1 MVWHLHA
8 FHFFFWL
15 VLKWR
20 NDFFW
25 ATKKVL
31 FSKRSTLWNFFT
43 QRFSNWFR
51 WNILFLR
58 NYSAYE
64 TRLSVSQNK
73 IHFSWQ
79 SFHRACRLLSI
90 FWACVHMYI
99 SNELQTFNN
108 PVSPKI
114 HCKTIPLLFDVF
126 NYKIEQPNYCKLCKQ
141 IVREPVRVVN
151 GRNQELRVKI
161 STAMNPLLIEKVFF
175 ICLEKLTVENRVH
188 LCAAHMDE
196 TRGEI
201 YCTNCHRM
209 FITLLMSFISE
220 FMNISLL
227 NMTIVNESASAFKSW
242 NNSPPSTSLL
252 NSE

>member
-161 STAMNPLLIEKVFF
+161 STAMNPLLSDRKSVFDMF
-175 ICLEKLTVENRVH
+175 GKIN
-188 LCAAHMDE
+188 
-196 TRGEI
+196 
-201 YCTNCHRM
+201 HR
-209 FITLLMSFISE
+209 
-220 FMNISLL
+220 
-227 NMTIVNESASAFKSW
+227 ESSAFVCSAHGRDEGRNLLHKL
-242 NNSPPSTSLL
+242 PSNVHYTFNVFYFGIYEHQSVKYDNCKWKCICVQELK
-252 NSE
+252 